1 MQVIHSKPELERWLV
16 SAVRHFRRTASNG
29 FIEEALPALL
39 PLLKSLHTFTP
50 LDLELATSEEL
61 DVGPPADEEEEKP
74 RGRPFYSRFS
84 RPGEQPAV
92 SWNNTQGF
100 SKEPRDYLDNSVRA
114 SESSERSRWAFGPPS
129 QPGFMRG
136 QFSTGPNES
145 SPNPAIS
152 PVPAKEEIWRRG
164 KDHIHVSTAMELPTQ
179 SEKPSPMWEREGAQP
194 VHSWEAPSGSWGSGR
209 QALRGYDHVP
219 PKEFGNHKSPPGP
232 DPWRQRERDYANNK
246 DSLPRESNVISPYR
260 NLEVDVPTTWAPS
273 SSWHAGGRGP
283 QDKREQLSGSDVEG
297 WSHGREFANEGSR
310 VEMNTGGPP
319 LLPSPQQP
327 STPRAQNSS
336 PNQTG
341 WFSDGDTSA
350 MDVFAASTYLLVGPI
365 SPPAS
370 ESAIKFHVEKVVPIE
385 SISRNQDYAVLG
397 FRTVRDAA
405 KAREVVQGSMFWSK
419 ALRIKFIE
427 NVAKTTESAANI
439 VAVGPSCFV
448 WVGGISSQNAK
459 EDLLKDV
466 LGAGLKQPR
475 SVTALVNA
483 SAISLEFETPE
494 DAAAVLGHIR
504 QRRRE
509 GGGPL
514 VPNSKAITDRNMMGS
529 MVQPGDLSSPVANRH
544 LWIGRVDPLIREEEL
559 LSAFGHFGDLTGW
572 KFLRQS
578 GCCFIDFRCTIF
590 IVIA

>member
-1 MQVIHSKPELERWLV
+1 MERWLV
-16 SAVRHFRRTASNG
+16 SAVRHFRRTASNAVT
-29 FIEEALPALL
+29 EEALPVLL
-39 PLLKSLHTFTP
+39 PLLKSLHTFTT
-50 LDLELATSEEL
+50 LDLELATLEEL
-61 DVGPPADEEEEKP
+61 DVGPPAVEEEAKP
-74 RGRPFYSRFS
+74 RGRPLYSRFS
-84 RPGEQPAV
+84 RSVEQPPV
-92 SWNNTQGF
+92 SWNSTQGF
-100 SKEPRDYLDNSVRA
+100 SKEHRDYLDNPLRA
-114 SESSERSRWAFGPPS
+114 TESTDRNRWGFGPSS
-129 QPGFMRG
+129 QPGFIRG
-136 QFSTGPNES
+136 QFSSGPNES
-145 SPNPAIS
+145 STNPVIP
-152 PVPAKEEIWRRG
+152 PVSAKDEMWRRG
-164 KDHIHVSTAMELPTQ
+164 KDHINVSSAMELPTQ
-179 SEKPSPMWEREGAQP
+179 TEKPSPMWERDVGLP
-194 VHSWEAPSGSWGSGR
+194 VHSWEAPPGTWGSGR
-209 QALRGYDHVP
+209 QTSRGYEHVP
-219 PKEFGNHKSPPGP
+219 SKEFGNHKSPPGAEL
-232 DPWRQRERDYANNK
+232 WRQRERDYTNSK
-246 DSLPRESNVISPYR
+246 DGLLRESNVISPYR
-260 NLEVDVPTTWAPS
+260 NLEVDAPTTWAPS

-283 QDKREQLSGSDVEG
+283 QDKREQPSGSDVEG

-310 VEMNTGGPP
+310 VEMNIVGPP
-319 LLPSPQQP
+319 MLPSPQQP
-327 STPRAQNSS
+327 STPRASNSS
-336 PNQTG
+336 PNHTG
-341 WFSDGDTSA
+341 WFSDGDTAA

-365 SPPAS
+365 SPPMS
-370 ESAIKFHVEKVVPIE
+370 ESAIKFHVEKVVQIE

-405 KAREVVQGSMFWSK
+405 KAREVVQGGIAWSK

-427 NVAKTTESAANI
+427 NVPKTTEGPANV

-494 DAAAVLGHIR
+494 DAAAVLVHIR

-514 VPNSKAITDRNMMGS
+514 LPNSKATADRNMMRS
-529 MVQPGDLSSPVANRH
+529 MVQPGDLPSPVANRH

-590 IVIA
+590 IFVF

>member
-1 MQVIHSKPELERWLV
+1 MQVVHSKPELERWLV
-16 SAVRHFRRTASNG
+16 SAVRHFRRTASNAV
-29 FIEEALPALL
+29 IEEALPALL
-39 PLLKSLHTFTP
+39 PLLKSLRTFTP

-61 DVGPPADEEEEKP
+61 DVGPPAVEEEEKP

-92 SWNNTQGF
+92 SWNNAQGF
-100 SKEPRDYLDNSVRA
+100 SKEPRDYIDNPLRA
-114 SESSERSRWAFGPPS
+114 SEASERSRWAFGPPS

-136 QFSTGPNES
+136 QFSAAPNES
-145 SPNPAIS
+145 SPIPAPGIS

-164 KDHIHVSTAMELPTQ
+164 KDHSNVSTAMELPAQ

-194 VHSWEAPSGSWGSGR
+194 VHSWEAPPGSWGSGR
-209 QALRGYDHVP
+209 QASRSYDHIP

-232 DPWRQRERDYANNK
+232 DPWRQRDRDYAPNK

-260 NLEVDVPTTWAPS
+260 NLEVDVPTTWA
-273 SSWHAGGRGP
+273 
-283 QDKREQLSGSDVEG
+283 
-297 WSHGREFANEGSR
+297 HGREFASEGLR
-310 VEMNTGGPP
+310 IEVNTAVPP

-350 MDVFAASTYLLVGPI
+350 MDVFAASTHLLVGPI
-365 SPPAS
+365 SPPIS
-370 ESAIKFHVEKVVPIE
+370 ESAIKFHVEKVVTIN
-385 SISRNQDYAVLG
+385 SISRNQDCAVLG
-397 FRTVRDAA
+397 FRSVRDAA
-405 KAREVVQGSMFWSK
+405 KAREVVQGSMPYSK

-427 NVAKTTESAANI
+427 NAAKTAEGAASI
-439 VAVGPSCFV
+439 AAVGPSCFV

-483 SAISLEFETPE
+483 SAVSLEFETAE

-514 VPNSKAITDRNMMGS
+514 LPNSKAIADRNMMGS
-529 MVQPGDLSSPVANRH
+529 MIQPGDLSSPVANRH

-559 LSAFGHFGDLTGW
+559 LSAFGQFGDLTGW

-590 IVIA
+590 IVIS

>member
-1 MQVIHSKPELERWLV
+1 MERWLV

-29 FIEEALPALL
+29 VIEEALPVLL

-50 LDLELATSEEL
+50 LDLELATLEEL
-61 DVGPPADEEEEKP
+61 DVGPPAVEEEEKP

-84 RPGEQPAV
+84 RSVEQPSV
-92 SWNNTQGF
+92 SWNSTQGF
-100 SKEPRDYLDNSVRA
+100 SKEHRDYLDNPLRA
-114 SESSERSRWAFGPPS
+114 SESTDRNRWGFGPPS

-136 QFSTGPNES
+136 QFPSGPTEGSTNS
-145 SPNPAIS
+145 TIS
-152 PVPAKEEIWRRG
+152 PAPAKEEMWRRG
-164 KDHIHVSTAMELPTQ
+164 KDHINVSTAMELPAQT
-179 SEKPSPMWEREGAQP
+179 EKPSPMWEREVTQP
-194 VHSWEAPSGSWGSGR
+194 VHSWEAASGGWGSGR
-209 QALRGYDHVP
+209 QASRGYEHVP
-219 PKEFGNHKSPPGP
+219 PKEFGNHKSPPGA
-232 DPWRQRERDYANNK
+232 DLWRQRERDYASNK
-246 DSLPRESNVISPYR
+246 DGLPRDSNVISPYR
-260 NLEVDVPTTWAPS
+260 NLEVEVPTTWAPS
-273 SSWHAGGRGP
+273 SSWHAGGRAP
-283 QDKREQLSGSDVEG
+283 QEKREQPSGSDVGG
-297 WSHGREFANEGSR
+297 WSHGREFTNEGSR
-310 VEMNTGGPP
+310 IEMNSAGPP

-341 WFSDGDTSA
+341 WFSDGDTAA
-350 MDVFAASTYLLVGPI
+350 MDVFAASIFLLVGPI
-365 SPPAS
+365 SSPMS

-405 KAREVVQGSMFWSK
+405 KAREVVQGGMAWNKS
-419 ALRIKFIE
+419 LRIKFIE
-427 NVAKTTESAANI
+427 SAPKTAEGTANVA
-439 VAVGPSCFV
+439 AVGPSCYV

-483 SAISLEFETPE
+483 SAISLEFESPE
-494 DAAAVLGHIR
+494 DAAAVLSHIR

-514 VPNSKAITDRNMMGS
+514 LPNSKTIADRNMMGS
-529 MVQPGDLSSPVANRH
+529 MIQPGDLPSPVANRH

-559 LSAFGHFGDLTGW
+559 LSAFGHFGDITGW

-578 GCCFIDFRCTIF
+578 GCCFIDFRCSIF
-590 IVIA
+590 DFIS